1 MVEGQL
7 KNNSVSKLSSE
18 TRASQGNGAS
28 LRDDDSGEEV
38 LAPQT
43 GSSDRLGDNEAL
55 FNRDN
60 YVSDLTT
67 NEYEYF
73 HHSQRVFAI
82 FYYHRNNILSS
93 QRNMWS
99 KLAREFHGKFVFGA
113 VDCKLQSEF
122 CEMNDI
128 YVAPAAVIH
137 PSNVNSDMLIESTV
151 VTYKR
156 VRRMMNTFLGNVAPF
171 IDNSG
176 FEALKQLAFS
186 LNKHIFLFV
195 AESKKAIPA
204 WFYQIATS
212 VQTP

>member
-1 MVEGQL
+1 M
-7 KNNSVSKLSSE
+7 
-18 TRASQGNGAS
+18 
-28 LRDDDSGEEV
+28 
-38 LAPQT
+38 
-43 GSSDRLGDNEAL
+43 SSDRIPDSESV
-55 FNRDN
+55 FQRDQ

-82 FYYHRNNILSS
+82 FYYHRSNVLTS
-93 QRNMWS
+93 QRNLWS
-99 KLAREFHGKFVFGA
+99 RLAREFHGKFVFGA
-113 VDCKLQSEF
+113 VDCKHQSEF
-122 CEMNDI
+122 CEMNDV
-128 YVAPAAVIH
+128 YVAPSAVIH
-137 PSNVNSDMLIESTV
+137 PSNVNNDMLIESTV
-151 VTYKR
+151 FTYKR
-156 VRRMMNTFLGNVAPF
+156 VRRMMNTFLGNVAPI

-212 VQTP
+212 VQPL